1 MKTFTLN
8 QFLTMFAATCVTCS
22 CFAQEKS
29 KFEITPAADIVS
41 SYVWRGVYQTSTSV
55 QPSVKASYA
64 GLSLT
69 AWGSTDFNTT
79 AKEFDLTLGYTT
91 GGLTLAVTDYWWAGE
106 GNQYGNYSANHFF
119 EGTVGYNFGESLPLY
134 INWNTMFGMDG
145 DKNAEGDQQYSTYI
159 EAGYGFKVSDVDVT
173 TSIGVSPWTGMYH
186 KEGKDGFALSTLSVK
201 ASKSIRFSDSFSLPV
216 CAQAIVAPNR
226 DNVFLVFGVS
236 L

>member
-69 AWGSTDFNTT
+69 AWGSTDLTPQPRNSTLRWGT
-79 AKEFDLTLGYTT
+79 QQEGSRWLSPITGGPAKET
-91 GGLTLAVTDYWWAGE
+91 
-106 GNQYGNYSANHFF
+106 
-119 EGTVGYNFGESLPLY
+119 
-134 INWNTMFGMDG
+134 NTEIIQRITFL
-145 DKNAEGDQQYSTYI
+145 
-159 EAGYGFKVSDVDVT
+159 
-173 TSIGVSPWTGMYH
+173 
-186 KEGKDGFALSTLSVK
+186 KE
-201 ASKSIRFSDSFSLPV
+201 
-216 CAQAIVAPNR
+216 Q
-226 DNVFLVFGVS
+226 
-236 L
+236 

>member
-1 MKTFTLN
+1 METFTLN

-55 QPSVKASYA
+55 QPSIKASYA

-91 GGLTLAVTDYWWAGE
+91 GWLSPITGGPAKET
-106 GNQYGNYSANHFF
+106 
-119 EGTVGYNFGESLPLY
+119 
-134 INWNTMFGMDG
+134 NTEIIQRITFL
-145 DKNAEGDQQYSTYI
+145 
-159 EAGYGFKVSDVDVT
+159 
-173 TSIGVSPWTGMYH
+173 
-186 KEGKDGFALSTLSVK
+186 KE
-201 ASKSIRFSDSFSLPV
+201 
-216 CAQAIVAPNR
+216 Q
-226 DNVFLVFGVS
+226 
-236 L
+236 